1 MSSLVSVNVGLPR
14 DVEWNGRIV
23 RTAIWKLPVAGRV
36 HVRKLNID
44 GDGQGDLAGHG
55 GEHRAVMVY
64 QLDSYRYWENVLQR
78 HDLDYGCFGENLTI
92 DGLSDSEVCIGD
104 RYRIGSA
111 LFEVTQPR
119 VTCYRVGI
127 RMNNPQMPALL
138 VSHGRPGFYFRVVE
152 EGEIGAGDVISRVAE
167 GPERISVAEVDALL
181 YLPGHPRNQLERALR
196 VPALSEGWKGS
207 LQALLGTSEQSGNAG
222 LAPSSTPPPAWS
234 GFRPLHVK
242 MLQRECVDVISIVF
256 ESVDGVALP
265 AHLAGQFLVFKLKII
280 GHPGPV
286 MRSYSISGSK
296 SEGTYRISVK
306 RSSGPGSQFFHDN
319 VQMGDVLQVSAPR
332 GNFTLGADSNAV
344 VLLSAGIGVTPVLS
358 MLRSLAEDVTNQ
370 KREIWWCYGARNS
383 VEHPFAAEV
392 QSLLDTL
399 LQSHSFIAYSKPGV
413 GDQMG
418 KDFDISGRLNVELLR
433 QIGVPRFAGF
443 YVCGPPAFLSEIVQ
457 GLTLWG
463 VADSQIH
470 TESFGSESSITPGI
484 AAGAMNSPHLP
495 AGPVGVGPKVSF
507 TRSGLTV
514 SWNSRFGSLLELSEA
529 CDIPVRWSCRVGVCH
544 MCETGLIDGRVS
556 YAPEPLDSPSGEN
569 VLICCSAPM
578 TDIELNL

>member
-78 HDLDYGCFGENLTI
+78 QDLNYGCFGENLTI

-119 VTCYRVGI
+119 VTCYRVGL

-138 VSHGRPGFYFRVVE
+138 VSHRRPGFYFRVVE

-181 YLPGHPRNQLERALR
+181 YLPGHPRKQLERALR

-207 LQALLGTSEQSGNAG
+207 LQALLATSEQSGNAG

-242 MLQRECVDVISIVF
+242 MLQRECVDVVSIVF
-256 ESVDGVALP
+256 ESVDGAALP
-265 AHLAGQFLVFKLKII
+265 APLAGQFLVFKLEIN
-280 GHPGPV
+280 GDSGPV

-306 RSSGPGSQFFHDN
+306 RASGSGSQFFHDN
-319 VQMGDVLQVSAPR
+319 VQIGDVLQVSAPR
-332 GNFTLGADSNAV
+332 GSFTLGAGSNPI

-358 MLRSLAEDVTNQ
+358 MLHWLAEDIANQ
-370 KREIWWCYGARNS
+370 AREIWWCYGARS
-383 VEHPFAAEV
+383 RAEHPFAAEV
-392 QSLLDTL
+392 QSLLDAL
-399 LQSHSFIAYSKPGV
+399 PQSHSFTAYSKPGV

-418 KDFDISGRLNVELLR
+418 KDFDISGRLNVELLK
-433 QIGVPRFAGF
+433 QIGVPRFASF

-463 VADSQIH
+463 VTDSQIH

-484 AAGAMNSPHLP
+484 ATVAMNSPHLP
-495 AGPVGVGPKVSF
+495 AGPVGDGPKVSF

-514 SWNSRFGSLLELSEA
+514 SWSSRFGSLLELSEA

-544 MCETGLIDGRVS
+544 MCETGLIDGRVN
-556 YAPEPLDSPSGEN
+556 YAPEPLDHPSGEN
-569 VLICCSAPM
+569 VLICCSTPT

>member
-1 MSSLVSVNVGLPR
+1 
-14 DVEWNGRIV
+14 
-23 RTAIWKLPVAGRV
+23 V

-92 DGLSDSEVCIGD
+92 EGLSDSEACIGD
-104 RYRIGSA
+104 RYRIGST

-127 RMNNPQMPALL
+127 RLNNPQMPALL
-138 VSHGRPGFYFRVVE
+138 VSHRRPGFYFRVVE

-207 LQALLGTSEQSGNAG
+207 LQALLATSEQSGNAG
-222 LAPSSTPPPAWS
+222 LAPSSTLPPAWS
-234 GFRPLHVK
+234 GFRPLRVK
-242 MLQRECVDVISIVF
+242 VLRRESVDVVSIVF

-265 AHLAGQFLVFKLKII
+265 APLAGQFLVFKLEIN
-280 GHPGPV
+280 GHSGPV

-306 RSSGPGSQFFHDN
+306 RASGSGSQFFHDQ
-319 VQMGDVLQVSAPR
+319 VQIGDVLQVSAPR
-332 GNFTLGADSNAV
+332 GSFTLGAGSNPI

-358 MLRSLAEDVTNQ
+358 MLHWLAEDIANQ
-370 KREIWWCYGARNS
+370 AREIWWCYGARS
-383 VEHPFAAEV
+383 SDEHPFAAEV

-399 LQSHSFIAYSKPGV
+399 PQSHSFTAYSKPGV

-418 KDFDISGRLNVELLR
+418 KDFDISGRLNVELLK
-433 QIGVPRFAGF
+433 QIGVPRFADF

-463 VADSQIH
+463 VADSHIH
-470 TESFGSESSITPGI
+470 SESFGSESSITPGI
-484 AAGAMNSPHLP
+484 AAVAMNSPHLP
-495 AGPVGVGPKVSF
+495 AGPVGDGPRVSF

-514 SWNSRFGSLLELSEA
+514 SWNSRFGSLLELCEA

-544 MCETGLIDGRVS
+544 MCETGLIDGRVN
-556 YAPEPLDSPSGEN
+556 YAPEPLDHPSGEN
-569 VLICCSAPM
+569 VLICCSTPM

>member
-1 MSSLVSVNVGLPR
+1 
-14 DVEWNGRIV
+14 
-23 RTAIWKLPVAGRV
+23 
-36 HVRKLNID
+36 
-44 GDGQGDLAGHG
+44 
-55 GEHRAVMVY
+55 
-64 QLDSYRYWENVLQR
+64 
-78 HDLDYGCFGENLTI
+78 
-92 DGLSDSEVCIGD
+92 
-104 RYRIGSA
+104 
-111 LFEVTQPR
+111 
-119 VTCYRVGI
+119 
-127 RMNNPQMPALL
+127 
-138 VSHGRPGFYFRVVE
+138 
-152 EGEIGAGDVISRVAE
+152 
-167 GPERISVAEVDALL
+167 
-181 YLPGHPRNQLERALR
+181 
-196 VPALSEGWKGS
+196 
-207 LQALLGTSEQSGNAG
+207 
-222 LAPSSTPPPAWS
+222 
-234 GFRPLHVK
+234 
-242 MLQRECVDVISIVF
+242 VISIVF

-265 AHLAGQFLVFKLKII
+265 APLAGQFLVFKLKII
-280 GHPGPV
+280 GHSGPV

-332 GNFTLGADSNAV
+332 GNFTLGADCNPV

-358 MLRSLAEDVTNQ
+358 MLRSLAVDVTNQ

-383 VEHPFAAEV
+383 AEHPFAAEAK
-392 QSLLDTL
+392 SLLDTL
-399 LQSHSFIAYSKPGV
+399 PQSHSFIAYSKPGV

-418 KDFDISGRLNVELLR
+418 KDFDLSGRLKMELLR

-470 TESFGSESSITPGI
+470 GESFGSESSITPGI
-484 AAGAMNSPHLP
+484 AAGAMTSPHPP
-495 AGPVGVGPKVSF
+495 AGPVGDGPKVSF

-556 YAPEPLDSPSGEN
+556 YAPEPLDHPSGEN